1 MPAAYEGTDI
11 ISYLHRKYIMRQRRI
26 SYRAGDISLKKI
38 RFYDII
44 NSPINKNLQVSVK
57 MKYHQYL
64 ANSNLSSSFLV
75 CFLADIINL
84 NPVKRNLSSGS

>member
-1 MPAAYEGTDI
+1 MNDVVLCANDVMLRI
-11 ISYLHRKYIMRQRRI
+11 DDMQRQAVDLF
-26 SYRAGDISLKKI
+26 RAGDISLKKI

-84 NPVKRNLSSGS
+84 NPLKRNLSSGS